1 MKKITGNK
9 RDTGSH
15 AFHIIGHSGISFSA
29 LLSFSSLA
37 FIAAGS
43 STAHA
48 QYYGGLN
55 LSAAQFGILPTI
67 TAEDPGFFIT
77 STALD
82 DHRIRYG
89 LKLGYKVAPF
99 VSVVTRYS
107 DYDRRD
113 SISRLSRNYGV
124 DLESR
129 LPISS
134 RFSITGSAGFARLRS
149 DPNFDGAYFPDLL
162 GNIGGSAGS
171 RAYAAGRLGLG
182 MEYQWTN
189 SLGLRFNVERY
200 RALHGTGMGDLDADH
215 VSFGVTVRF

>member
-1 MKKITGNK
+1 MKRITGQQPGK
-9 RDTGSH
+9 SSSPVRTFRRSR
-15 AFHIIGHSGISFSA
+15 ISFSA
-29 LLSFSSLA
+29 LFSVASLA
-37 FIAAGS
+37 FVAGGS
-43 STAHA
+43 GTAQA
-48 QYYGGLN
+48 QYYGGIN
-55 LSAAQFGILPTI
+55 FSAAQFGILPTVV
-67 TAEDPGFFIT
+67 AEDPGFFIT

-99 VSVVTRYS
+99 LSVVTRYA

-113 SISRLSRNYGV
+113 SISRLSRNYGI

-149 DPNFDGAYFPDLL
+149 DPNFDGAYFPGLL
-162 GNIGGSAGS
+162 GNMGGSAGS
-171 RAYAAGRLGLG
+171 RAYSAGRLGLG

-189 SLGLRFNVERY
+189 SLGLRFNVDRY